1 MGVKETT
8 ATYKVAGMR
17 VTFPSGKVAA
27 KHPER
32 FATIHGVFSDTKGNK
47 LSIVSKNVTVAE
59 AQDAAT
65 VIDPAKGILT
75 LPAGERGRK
84 PAVGASPD
92 AVNAALAKLR
102 KPAAPEV
109 PATEGEDKP
118 TA

>member
-1 MGVKETT
+1 MGDKSTT

-17 VTFPSGKVAA
+17 VTFPTGKVAA

-32 FATIHGVFSDTKGNK
+32 FATIHGIFSDNKGNR
-47 LSIVSKNVTVAE
+47 LSIVSKNVTMEEGA
-59 AQDAAT
+59 DPAT
-65 VIDPAKGILT
+65 VIDPVKGLLT

-102 KPAAPEV
+102 KPAVVAKPVAET
-109 PATEGEDKP
+109 PA
-118 TA
+118 A